1 MKQRIIKPRERVLE
15 TVSKLFHK
23 QGYNATGINQIVEE
37 SGVVKSSVYQ
47 IFGSKEEI
55 AIAYLNERHDFWF
68 RGLNSFISSSQGI
81 MAKLM
86 AAFDYIS
93 FMNKNEDYQGC
104 AFLNFLVEIPAENI
118 AIREVIVGHKNEL
131 RYFFHNLLLNTGID
145 ANHIYLLFE
154 GAIMESKLFREE
166 WPIDTAKSI
175 IQSIYIKQN
184 GTEISFATV

>member
-15 TVSKLFHK
+15 TVSKLFYQ

-68 RGLNSFISSSQGI
+68 QGLNTFISSSQGI
-81 MAKLM
+81 MSRLM
-86 AAFDYIS
+86 AAFDYIC
-93 FMNKNEDYQGC
+93 FMNNKEDFQGC
-104 AFLNFLVEIPAENI
+104 AFLNFLSEISQENV
-118 AIREVIVGHKNEL
+118 AIRQVIIRHKTDL
-131 RYFFHNLLLNTGID
+131 RYFFHTLLLDTGID
-145 ANHIYLLFE
+145 PNYIYILFE
-154 GAIMESKLFREE
+154 GAILESKLFREQ
-166 WPIDTAKSI
+166 WPVDTAKSI

-184 GTEISFATV
+184 GAKISFTAV